1 MILREKPHLGD
12 LLFAV
17 RGSVFPIILPR
28 LIGVSAIAAG
38 IVAIDRLVVTLP
50 NPATAPF
57 AVFGIALSLFLGF
70 RNDAAYSRWRGGRR
84 LWGQIISDLRTLG
97 RECEIFLP
105 DRQRRHRVLRLALA
119 FAHLHRINLRKL
131 PDDGKARAWCDTD
144 FSAAPHPPDAALN
157 AIASELAAAARDGG
171 LDGFGQKALT
181 ERLASLALAQA
192 GCERI
197 ATTPLPYV
205 YSLLIF
211 RTTYLYCLLLP
222 LALLGPAG
230 WMTPVFVAV
239 VAYVFFGLA
248 EVTEELAHPF
258 GQTVNGLALDAM
270 CRTME
275 IAVAAHLDI
284 TPPEPLKP
292 TKYYLS

>member
-1 MILREKPHLGD
+1 MILRDKPRLGD

-17 RGSVFPIILPR
+17 RGSVFPLILPR
-28 LIGVSAIAAG
+28 LIGLTLISAG
-38 IVAIDRLVVTLP
+38 VVGIDRFVIALP
-50 NPATAPF
+50 HPATAPF

-70 RNDAAYSRWRGGRR
+70 RNDAAYSRWRAGRQ
-84 LWGQIISDLRTLG
+84 LWGQIIADTRALG
-97 RECEIFLP
+97 RETEVFLT
-105 DRQRRHRVLRLALA
+105 DGRRREKVLRLALA
-119 FAHLHRINLRKL
+119 FVHLHRINLRRIT
-131 PDDGKARAWCDTD
+131 DDGQAETWAGQD
-144 FSAAPHPPDAALN
+144 FTTAPHPPDAALD
-157 AIASELAAAARDGG
+157 AVTAELAGAARDDT
-171 LDGFGQKALT
+171 LNGFGQKALS
-181 ERLASLALAQA
+181 ERLASIGAAQA

-222 LALLGPAG
+222 LALLEPAG

-258 GQTVNGLALDAM
+258 GETVNGLALDAM
-270 CRTME
+270 CRTIE
-275 IAVAAHLDI
+275 ISLAPHLGIAA
-284 TPPEPLKP
+284 PEPRKP
-292 TKYYLS
+292 KNFYLS

>member
-1 MILREKPHLGD
+1 MILRDKPGLGD
-12 LLFAV
+12 LLFAMQ
-17 RGSVFPIILPR
+17 GSVFPIILPR
-28 LIGVSAIAAG
+28 LIGLSAIAAG
-38 IVAIDRLVVTLP
+38 IVAVDRFVLELP
-50 NPATAPF
+50 HPATAPF

-70 RNDAAYSRWRGGRR
+70 RNDAAYGRWRDGRR
-84 LWGQIISDLRTLG
+84 LWGQIIADMRALG
-97 RECEIFLP
+97 RDCEVFIQDQEL
-105 DRQRRHRVLRLALA
+105 RHRVLRLALA
-119 FAHLHRINLRKL
+119 FVHLHRVNLRKL
-131 PDDGKARAWCDTD
+131 KDNGQARDWCGRD
-144 FSAAPHPPDAALN
+144 FSDAPHPPDAALN
-157 AIASELAAAARDGG
+157 ALATELATAARDGR

-181 ERLASLALAQA
+181 ERLASIGLAQA

-222 LALLGPAG
+222 LALLEPAG
-230 WMTPVFVAV
+230 WMTTVFVAV

-258 GQTVNGLALDAM
+258 GETVNGLALDAM

-275 IAVAAHLDI
+275 IGAAQHLGI
-284 TPPEPLKP
+284 TPPEPCKP
-292 TKYYLS
+292 KDYYLS